1 MGCMAYAENKKPMVY
16 ARSESKS
23 HGKENKLEGV
33 VEAGKRYIVVEDL
46 ISTGG
51 SSINTINTVR
61 ENGLWNTALQSSLM
75 NLKNHRKIFQML
87 T

>member
-1 MGCMAYAENKKPMVY
+1 MVY
-16 ARSESKS
+16 VRSESKS

-61 ENGLWNTALQSSLM
+61 EKTDCGILRC
-75 NLKNHRKIFQML
+75 NLHL
-87 T
+87 